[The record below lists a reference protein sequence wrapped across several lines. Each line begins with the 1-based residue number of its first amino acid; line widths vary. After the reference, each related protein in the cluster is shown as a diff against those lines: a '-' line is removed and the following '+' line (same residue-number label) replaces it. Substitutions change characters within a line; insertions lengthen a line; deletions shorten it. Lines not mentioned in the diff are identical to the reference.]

1 MFSRTRSTWEGVFHA
16 ACHPTFTKS
25 ATDRE
30 RIYSADPVWFCAM
43 KVKLAAAT
51 HASHSCTAVN
61 LP

>member
-1 MFSRTRSTWEGVFHA
+1 MFGVCYLLLEILDFYGLV
-16 ACHPTFTKS
+16 F
-25 ATDRE
+25 RE